1 MKFMKKKSLCMITF
15 PISKAGIIPT
25 SNLLEILCSIFNDI
39 YLITGNDGYNYFKED
54 DRFIIFGI
62 KHEKGSSIFTRII
75 NYFLTQLKIS
85 YKMMKISRKID
96 LWIFF
101 IGGDILLLPMLIAKL
116 SGKKVVLAL
125 AGSSYNSAVSSK
137 NILTKLIKKFENINR
152 KLADCIILYSPNL
165 IKEWNLEKYVNKIS
179 IAYEHFLNF
188 DIFKIKN
195 NINERKNLIGYIGR
209 FSKEKGIMN
218 FLSAIYI
225 ENDKIEKKQDLKFF
239 IGGDGEEREK
249 IIKFLNEK
257 KLNNNVI
264 LTGWISHNDL
274 GNYLNELK
282 LLIIPSYS
290 EGLPNILLEAM
301 ACGTPVLAS
310 AVGTI
315 PDIIEDG
322 KTGFIME
329 SNDSECIAKNIERVL
344 KIQNLDEIVKNARG
358 LIEKKYTYKFVMT
371 RYKKI
376 FNKLLEKS
384 E

>member
-1 MKFMKKKSLCMITF
+1 MITF

-152 KLADCIILYSPNL
+152 
-165 IKEWNLEKYVNKIS
+165 
-179 IAYEHFLNF
+179 
-188 DIFKIKN
+188 
-195 NINERKNLIGYIGR
+195 
-209 FSKEKGIMN
+209 
-218 FLSAIYI
+218 
-225 ENDKIEKKQDLKFF
+225 
-239 IGGDGEEREK
+239 
-249 IIKFLNEK
+249 
-257 KLNNNVI
+257 
-264 LTGWISHNDL
+264 
-274 GNYLNELK
+274 
-282 LLIIPSYS
+282 
-290 EGLPNILLEAM
+290 GL
-301 ACGTPVLAS
+301 V
-310 AVGTI
+310 
-315 PDIIEDG
+315 
-322 KTGFIME
+322 F
-329 SNDSECIAKNIERVL
+329 
-344 KIQNLDEIVKNARG
+344 
-358 LIEKKYTYKFVMT
+358 
-371 RYKKI
+371 
-376 FNKLLEKS
+376 
-384 E
+384 